1 MLFSHVNPRT
11 LDFGVG
17 GSGGLDGMM
26 QGGGSSREFSRVLN
40 GLGVGIFSH
49 SGYGSQRR
57 VGNK

>member
-26 QGGGSSREFSRVLN
+26 QGGGSSREFQE
-40 GLGVGIFSH
+40 F
-49 SGYGSQRR
+49 
-57 VGNK
+57 